1 MEISVA
7 LSGAL
12 RHLIWCPTSLPFP
25 FRLLVQFFTS
35 SPPPSYPCLPLSCG
49 LRLIGVCRLGTGTLG
64 GDHGQTQRGRP
75 AVGCVSMFFDQTRM
89 SPPPRLQVEQ
99 NLLR

>member
-1 MEISVA
+1 MEIRVA

-12 RHLIWCPTSLPFP
+12 RHLIWCPTSLPSPFACSCNFFLFP
-25 FRLLVQFFTS
+25 S
-35 SPPPSYPCLPLSCG
+35 SILPVFSPV
-49 LRLIGVCRLGTGTLG
+49 LRPATHRCMSVRTGQLGR
-64 GDHGQTQRGRP
+64 DHGQTQRGRP
-75 AVGCVSMFFDQTRM
+75 AVGCVSMFFDQTRT